1 MKQSSSAD
9 AKTFITGVQ
18 REQTKKMLLG
28 VDYEHVP
35 KAKEI
40 EEHFFGLNT
49 IIDDLNT
56 KISDV
61 IQYHEKDFFAAFK
74 NRMYQIKQEMK
85 VLKEN
90 RSTFILCVMLSML
103 MLMLSMIYIWIYVD
117 PLLATK
123 DYVQLSKKMF
133 SKI

>member
-18 REQTKKMLLG
+18 REQSKKMSLG

-49 IIDDLNT
+49 IIDDL
-56 KISDV
+56 
-61 IQYHEKDFFAAFK
+61 
-74 NRMYQIKQEMK
+74 
-85 VLKEN
+85 
-90 RSTFILCVMLSML
+90 
-103 MLMLSMIYIWIYVD
+103 
-117 PLLATK
+117 
-123 DYVQLSKKMF
+123 
-133 SKI
+133 